1 MKLFDYIMRTL
12 GLLLMIGFVLAI
24 KYRPD
29 DISKFTSEKGL
40 MELNEARNDIV
51 VLAKQL
57 NAQIWSYGGRR
68 SSSQSHWIYIGASVY
83 VPECVTYNRFEQAIL
98 DLGFR
103 EKLGLRGFLCRRDVI
118 LSSITSDDS
127 YISGYGENKHLFL
140 CGDIS
145 FSISWKD
152 GENKDEKK
160 CWDNTK

>member
-40 MELNEARNDIV
+40 MELNEARNDIA

-68 SSSQSHWIYIGASVY
+68 SSSQSHWIYIGASVN
-83 VPECVTYNRFEQAIL
+83 VPECVTYDKFKQAIM
-98 DLGFR
+98 DVGF
-103 EKLGLRGFLCRRDVI
+103 KKKSSNLAVYCRRDVT

-127 YISGYGENKHLFL
+127 HTSGYGENKHRFL
-140 CGDIS
+140 CGDIL
-145 FSISWKD
+145 FDITWKE
-152 GENKDEKK
+152 GKNKDEKT
-160 CWDNTK
+160 CW